1 MKHIRISR
9 LAAAGLGIIAA
20 LSLCVSAF
28 ADNGIPVGE
37 GWQSPMSDE
46 ENARLAE
53 AMDLDNKEQGEP
65 YDSAGLL
72 TYRSENGEVTIMSC
86 SEATQGDVYV
96 PTYINGEPVTAI
108 NDYAF
113 LFCASVT
120 SITLP
125 ETVRD
130 IGQYAF
136 FCCTQLGSVT
146 FGGDIDTI
154 GSNAF
159 YRCYDLTSVSF
170 KGNVGM
176 IGYYAFGYCTGLT
189 KVEFQGTVNSVGS
202 YAFEHCT
209 ALTYIDLPG
218 VTVIGN
224 YAFSGSALTSLPI
237 QSYGDTLSIG
247 SYAFSYCEGLT
258 DVKLSAIVRSLGDGA
273 FAECP
278 NLRSADI
285 SGISAKQMGK
295 QLFYNC
301 TALTSVSLPS
311 SWTAIADEAFYNCY
325 SLQYTLASNLTSIG
339 ASAFYGCTSLAKNL
353 VIPSGVTSI
362 GQGAFQN
369 CSPTSV
375 TLPSGLTEV
384 PAYAFDYCPNLISVT
399 LPEGI
404 TSIGAYAFGGNSLTS
419 LKLPSTLET
428 LGDYAFGASSA
439 TEDDNGAEVAGIP
452 TTGTVS
458 EITLPSRLQSIGI
471 GALDCCTQIEMDELV
486 LPDSLTYIGSL
497 FGGYKK
503 LVLPEG
509 LETVAKRAFA
519 GNTALEE
526 VVILCPSSA
535 FSEDGSI
542 YSIGSVGYFAGCTNL
557 TNVSIPDDWT
567 EIPAALLYNTGIR
580 EFDIPEGVTTILTGA
595 FGQCSNLVSVSL
607 PSTLTMIYP
616 AAFENCAS
624 LKSVQFPSGL
634 RFIGQQAFYKT
645 AALTTVTF
653 VDGVQ
658 LDASA
663 FASSGLTSLT
673 LPDGVTFSGS
683 GVFQNCASLESVTI
697 NGNIINSDD
706 YVISN
711 VFSGCSNLKTVTI
724 GKGVTEIPFM
734 TFYGCEGLTTV
745 HLSDTVKV
753 IGYSA
758 FQNCVSLTDIN
769 FPDGLEEI
777 RQNAFTN
784 TALTDIHLPSSLI
797 RLDTL
802 SFSDISALRSVYL
815 EDGMANDVF
824 RILIIDIMKENLE
837 HISGMEGCWYDI
849 QGTGASESELSA
861 FYGCFN
867 LSSVRFPSNW
877 TYIPAKFLAGFEGPL
892 GNVTLGNGITAI
904 GSNAFDGATGI
915 TSVTLP
921 DSLVSIGDYAFNGC
935 TGLTSLTLPERLKS
949 LGAYA
954 LYGCTGLTSLK
965 LPDGLPEDGVGEYA
979 IAGCAN
985 LKEVTLPA
993 DWTSVPDGLFQG
1005 NKSIENYNISEGV
1018 TRIGEFAFT
1027 DSSIKQITL
1036 PSTLKTIEANA
1047 FQNCVQL
1054 TSVDLPEGLETLG
1067 EYAFSGSGLTEI
1079 TIPGTVDTISA
1090 LAFYDCGSLTTVVIK
1105 DGVSTINGMAF
1116 SFCESLKTATIPDS
1130 VVNMTR
1136 NVFYGCG
1143 TSGVKIIC
1151 SADSTAEIAA
1161 STLLYLYS
1169 DNSPALF
1176 GAKFSF
1182 YPQDILFSEAALTE
1196 NVYVEATTTYVYY
1209 PFIQSDICYYVDYD
1223 GMYMSVTYEPLV
1235 DYKLMGISVKKAASV
1250 NYIKAND
1257 FANYY
1262 AELISWD
1269 TSFTSLTVPDDV
1281 GGIPITGF
1289 GLLPNYDY
1297 SSLRSLTIG
1306 KNMETIG
1313 GNLYYCSNLESVTF
1327 PEGAVTIKSGTF
1339 MGLTGLTSIALP
1351 STLKTIDE
1359 NAFLNCTNLASVT
1372 FKEGLT
1378 TINEAAFQ
1386 NTALTEVY
1394 LPSTLETL
1402 HATAFDSGVVFHFTG
1417 NAGSLM
1423 YVYYTIGDDG
1433 IEVKHTVYALPDIL
1447 YSLGVRVEQFTGE
1460 GLDNQDTYFISTE
1473 SAGLASDTAEATA
1486 PVGDVNTSAETAPV
1500 LDTLDTDN
1508 EIVYEE
1514 AKEEITEEPEPEPEE
1529 SHVYEL
1535 VLKAVETVKNNPLV
1549 TAAVVCFV
1557 IFCAGIGGVHR
1568 WLAIKKE
1575 ERDG

>member
-86 SEATQGDVYV
+86 SEAAQGDVYV
-96 PTYINGEPVTAI
+96 PAYINGEPVTAI

-120 SITLP
+120 SVTLP

-159 YRCYDLTSVSF
+159 YRCYDLTSVRF
-170 KGNVGM
+170 MGNVGM

-237 QSYGDTLSIG
+237 QSCGETLSIG

-258 DVKLSAIVRSLGDGA
+258 EVKLPTTVRSLGDGV

-278 NLRSADI
+278 NLRNADI
-285 SGISAKQMGK
+285 SSISAKQMGK

-301 TALTSVSLPS
+301 TSLTSVSLPS
-311 SWTAIADEAFYNCY
+311 SWTAIADEAFYNCH

-339 ASAFYGCTSLAKNL
+339 ASAFYGCTGLTKNL

-384 PAYAFDYCPNLISVT
+384 PAYAFDYCPNLTSVT

-428 LGDYAFGASSA
+428 LGDYAFGASST
-439 TEDDNGAEVAGIP
+439 TEDDSGAEVAGIP

-486 LPDSLTYIGSL
+486 LPESLTYIGSL

-535 FSEDGSI
+535 FETLPVRTAEVDGF
-542 YSIGSVGYFAGCTNL
+542 FAGCYNL
-557 TNVSIPDDWT
+557 TQATIPQNWVEIPDGLF
-567 EIPAALLYNTGIR
+567 ASTGLISF
-580 EFDIPEGVTTILTGA
+580 EVPEGVQYIGSSAFNNCKALEKINLPSSLITISEYAFYNTISLTSINLPIGVSLYVGA
-595 FGQCSNLVSVSL
+595 F
-607 PSTLTMIYP
+607 
-616 AAFENCAS
+616 
-624 LKSVQFPSGL
+624 SG
-634 RFIGQQAFYKT
+634 
-645 AALTTVTF
+645 
-653 VDGVQ
+653 
-658 LDASA
+658 
-663 FASSGLTSLT
+663 SGLTHLEIPQNVNF
-673 LPDGVTFSGS
+673 LGS
-683 GVFQNCASLESVTI
+683 GVFQNCENLSEVII
-697 NGNIINSDD
+697 NGNIGNEYDFTVSDT
-706 YVISN
+706 
-711 VFSGCSNLKTVTI
+711 FSGCASLQIVTF
-724 GKGVTEIPFM
+724 GENVTEIPHKIF
-734 TFYGCEGLTTV
+734 CDCKSLTTV
-745 HLSDTVKV
+745 NLYSQIKI
-753 IGYSA
+753 IGYGA
-758 FQNCVSLTDIN
+758 FQNCTSLKSIN
-769 FPDGLEEI
+769 FPEGLEEI
-777 RQNAFTN
+777 RANAFAN
-784 TALTDIHLPSSLI
+784 TALVSVQLPSTLL
-797 RLDTL
+797 RLDPL
-802 SFSDISALRSVYL
+802 SFANISTLQSVYL
-815 EDGMANDVF
+815 ENGISNDAF
-824 RILIIDIMKENLE
+824 RILKKDKMKENLAS
-837 HISGMEGCWYDI
+837 ISGMEGCWYYI
-849 QGTGASESELSA
+849 QGDGASESELSA
-861 FYGCFN
+861 FYGCSN
-867 LSSVRFPSNW
+867 LSSIKFPSNW
-877 TYIPAKFLAGFEGPL
+877 TYIPAKFLAGCDGTF
-892 GNVTLGNGITAI
+892 GNVTLESGITAI

-935 TGLTSLTLPERLKS
+935 TGLTSLTLPEGLKS

-1005 NKSIENYNISEGV
+1005 NKSIESYNISEGV
-1018 TRIGEFAFT
+1018 TRIGEFAFA

-1036 PSTLKTIEANA
+1036 PSTLKAIEANA
-1047 FQNCVQL
+1047 FQNCEQL

-1090 LAFYDCGSLTTVVIK
+1090 LAFYDCGSLTTVVIR

-1116 SFCESLKTATIPDS
+1116 SFCENLKTATIPDS

-1143 TSGVKIIC
+1143 ASGVKIIC
-1151 SADSTAEIAA
+1151 SADSTAETAA
-1161 STLLYLYS
+1161 SSLLYLYS
-1169 DNSPALF
+1169 DNSSALF

-1235 DYKLMGISVKKAASV
+1235 GYIYMGAAVRRNASV
-1250 NYIKAND
+1250 NYIKADD

-1289 GLLPNYDY
+1289 DLLYSYDY

-1313 GNLYYCSNLESVTF
+1313 GNLYYCSNLESVIF
-1327 PEGAVTIKSGTF
+1327 PEGSVTIESGTF

-1514 AKEEITEEPEPEPEE
+1514 AEEEITEEPESEPEE